1 MKNPAQIFK
10 NLTSPA
16 TQNGGTIA
24 APSANIYS
32 AYIQLQDND
41 TYGDPIYKS
50 AGGTSMAAPHVSGA
64 LGVILSRYPYMT
76 TDQARDVML
85 TTARQ
90 TTLRKGL
97 EGKPLERLGN
107 RTRCT

>member
-1 MKNPAQIFK
+1 MSDGKAGADIQEF
-10 NLTSPA
+10 NLAGHSKWW
-16 TQNGGTIA
+16 TIA

-32 AYIQLQDND
+32 AYIQLQDNN

-50 AGGTSMAAPHVSGA
+50 AGGYFNGAPHVSGA
-64 LGVILSRYPYMT
+64 LGVIFLAIHTLT

-97 EGKPLERLGN
+97 EGKTIRTLGN
-107 RTRCT
+107 